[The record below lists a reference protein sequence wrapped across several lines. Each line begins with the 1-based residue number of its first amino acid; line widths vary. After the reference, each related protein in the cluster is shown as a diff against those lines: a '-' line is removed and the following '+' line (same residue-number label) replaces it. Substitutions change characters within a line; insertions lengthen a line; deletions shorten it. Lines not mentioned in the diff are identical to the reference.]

1 MDRESKLDGG
11 PGVRYQCMVRIK
23 QINKMNRAGRRDD
36 KVVTIASY
44 LLEEGE
50 KRAIEGVLN

>member
-1 MDRESKLDGG
+1 
-11 PGVRYQCMVRIK
+11 MVRIK

-36 KVVTIASY
+36 KVVTIASC

-50 KRAIEGVLN
+50 KRAIEGVLI